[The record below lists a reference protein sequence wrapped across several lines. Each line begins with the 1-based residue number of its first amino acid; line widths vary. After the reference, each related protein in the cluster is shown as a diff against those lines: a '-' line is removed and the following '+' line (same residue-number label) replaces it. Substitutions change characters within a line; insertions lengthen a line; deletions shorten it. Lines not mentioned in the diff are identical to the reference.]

1 MNEASATVVRPIDFP
16 AEVEAVV
23 ALLAAASSH
32 DRTDWFPTARNLVND
47 WAPSSTFDPARDL
60 QGAWRDGSLVGVAR
74 HSWRD
79 RPTAV
84 HHRIEIY
91 VHPEMRRRGIGGQL
105 LDWAEGRAREAA
117 LEQHHVPGGKPHQY
131 GGHATDAV
139 TAARPF
145 ATARGYAPIRV
156 HVEMRRSLA
165 DAIPDA
171 PLPAGIEVRP
181 VTADQ
186 YRAIFDA
193 DEEAFRDHWDH
204 AAPVEGDFERFT
216 GDPDLDPTLWQIA
229 WDGDEVAGLVINT
242 IYAHENAETGELVGW
257 LDSVATRRPWRGRGL
272 AGALIA
278 RSLQALRERGMDIAG
293 LGVDTENPTGAFGLY
308 QRFGFEPR
316 RAWTFYRRPF

>member
-16 AEVEAVV
+16 GEVEAVV

-84 HHRIEIY
+84 HHRLEIY

-204 AAPVEGDFERFT
+204 AAPV
-216 GDPDLDPTLWQIA
+216 
-229 WDGDEVAGLVINT
+229 
-242 IYAHENAETGELVGW
+242 
-257 LDSVATRRPWRGRGL
+257 ATRRPWRGRGL